1 MKKLVKSIILSS
13 LLLSGCERLDIN
25 ININNSSSSILNNS
39 STISYENS
47 GNSTTSTL
55 IESTSTEKINN
66 HEELIKFLNEIE
78 FKNSVFS
85 FDGKE
90 H

>member
-25 ININNSSSSILNNS
+25 INININNSSSSILNNS

-47 GNSTTSTL
+47 GDSTKSTL

-66 HEELIKFLNEIE
+66 HEELIKFLNN
-78 FKNSVFS
+78 KM
-85 FDGKE
+85 
-90 H
+90 